1 MFRRAGPSSKKT
13 RIMQISTP
21 KLSRKFYPL
30 ILLFAVL
37 VLLMPRTAKFN
48 YDYKKG
54 SPWPYETLVSQFDF
68 PILKTEDQIQEERE
82 QAGASVIPYY
92 RYSDEVVSATVRN
105 VQSLDLGEYNSLRPA
120 IVTRLN
126 DIYAKGI
133 ISDGKVKVERGY
145 AEVSESLIYIQ
156 RNKRATQ
163 YPRSEVYKVSDARD
177 QLVVLMS
184 KTYPSVNLDSLFR
197 RSGVYETIVPNL
209 IYDRSMTELSHA
221 ESADYISPTLGYVR
235 ADEKIVS
242 KGEIITAEVAQM
254 LDSYKE
260 EYNKVFGYSGPR
272 FLLYL
277 GNVLISL
284 VLVTLLY
291 LCIFLTYRR
300 VFKDRSRYLYLL
312 FVFLLSA
319 IITFLM
325 ERFAPGYMYLIP
337 YPVFALFLQAF
348 FHKRVML
355 PVYVISLLPLLIFDG
370 NGMEL
375 FVMFMTAGIVTILT
389 FPSLNKGWLQFLNA
403 LIIFGVELL
412 VFLAFRFID
421 AGSIS
426 TWWLN
431 LVQIFVGSMLT
442 VALYPLIYLFERLFN
457 LVSGTKLND
466 LADTNNPLLQE
477 LSAKAPGTFQ
487 HCLQVMNMVET
498 VGRSLDA
505 DVPLLRAA
513 ALYHDLGKMRNPLC
527 FVENESVNPGAVKY
541 HDGKTPQESA
551 ADIIRHVDDGVTVA
565 EEHHLPEV
573 IKEFILSHHGTSYTG
588 YFLNKY
594 LNDGGD
600 PSQISAFQY
609 HGHKPVTKEQVILMV
624 CDTVEA
630 ASRSLKEFTPEAYDK
645 FVENMVAAKE
655 KAGQL
660 EEADISIREMNVM
673 KTVLKQYLQQLYHG
687 RVAYPKRKG
696 A

>member
-1 MFRRAGPSSKKT
+1 
-13 RIMQISTP
+13 MQISTP
-21 KLSRKFYPL
+21 KIQRIYLPL
-30 ILLFAVL
+30 AIVFAVL

-54 SPWPYETLVSQFDF
+54 TPWPYETLVSQFDF

-92 RYSDEVVSATVRN
+92 RYSEEVVSAAVRN
-105 VQSLDLGEYNSLRPA
+105 IQSLDMGEYNSLRPA

-126 DIYAKGI
+126 DIYSRGI
-133 ISDGKVKVERGY
+133 ISDAKVKLDKGY
-145 AEVSESLIYIQ
+145 AEVSENLIYVQ
-156 RNKRATQ
+156 RNKRAVQ
-163 YPRSEVYKVSDARD
+163 YPRTEVYKVSDARD
-177 QLVVLMS
+177 QLVMQMS
-184 KTYPSVNLDSLFR
+184 RSYPSVNLDSLFR
-197 RSGVYETIVPNL
+197 RGGVYEVIVPNL
-209 IYDRSMTELSHA
+209 IYDKSMTEVSHA

-260 EYNKVFGYSGPR
+260 EYNKVFGYDGPR
-272 FLLYL
+272 FFLYL
-277 GNVLISL
+277 GNVLIALAL
-284 VLVTLLY
+284 VVILY
-291 LCIFLTYRR
+291 ISIFLTNRL
-300 VFKDRSRYLYLL
+300 VFKDFYRYLYLL
-312 FVFLLSA
+312 SVFLLASVV
-319 IITFLM
+319 TFVM
-325 ERFAPGYMYLIP
+325 ERVAPGMMYMIP
-337 YPVFALFLQAF
+337 YPVFALYLMAF
-348 FHKRVML
+348 FRRRVIL
-355 PVYVISLLPLLIFDG
+355 PVYMVSLLPLLIFDG

-375 FVMFMTAGIVTILT
+375 FVMFLCGGCVTLQT
-389 FPSLNKGWLQFLNA
+389 FPSLSKGWLQFLNA
-403 LIIFGVELL
+403 AILFGVELA

-426 TWWLN
+426 TWWVN
-431 LVQIFVGSMLT
+431 LIQVFVGALLT

-457 LVSGTKLND
+457 LVSVTRLDD

-477 LSAKAPGTFQ
+477 LAAKAPGTFQ
-487 HCLQVMNMVET
+487 HCIQVKNMVET
-498 VGRSLDA
+498 VGRALDA
-505 DVPLLRAA
+505 NVALLRAG
-513 ALYHDLGKMRNPLC
+513 ALYHDLGKMQNPLC
-527 FVENESVNPGAVKY
+527 FVENESTSPGAAKY
-541 HDGKTPQESA
+541 HSGKTPMESA
-551 ADIIRHVDDGVTVA
+551 ADIIRHVDDGVAIAT
-565 EEHHLPEV
+565 EHHLPDV
-573 IKEFILSHHGTSYTG
+573 IKEFILTHHGTSSAG

-600 PSQISAFQY
+600 PSKVDAFRY

-624 CDTVEA
+624 CDTIEA

-645 FVENMVAAKE
+645 FVEEMVNDKV

-660 EEADISIREMNVM
+660 EDSDITLRELNSM
-673 KTVLKQYLQQLYHG
+673 KTVLKQYLQQIYHG